1 MRHPFDGIVVPESG
15 KDEQAVP
22 TTRRAALEKMLCA
35 TAGLLGLHAVA
46 GAQTVT
52 TEAINE
58 EGALQP
64 AQPATR
70 ALNENGLRPTTLA
83 VGEEGGMTKALN
95 ENGITTE
102 AKNEE
107 GGVAPKPPQ
116 SVDATPEQLKA
127 AWNDLANTDP
137 AKGYQALMTIYS
149 AKQGVTFLKDNLK
162 AEAIPMDAQRIGQLI
177 KELDDDTFAV
187 REKATQELIKMG
199 PGALP
204 LLDKEM
210 SKVASVEVRMRLT
223 MVAEKMK
230 ALPAVL
236 QVARALD
243 VLVFLATPEAKGLLE
258 TLSKGNADAWLTA
271 LAKTAL
277 GRLAVKPPV
286 PQPLKELKER

>member
-15 KDEQAVP
+15 KEEQAAP

-35 TAGLLGLHAVA
+35 TAGLLGLHSVA
-46 GAQTVT
+46 GAQVAT

-64 AQPATR
+64 AQPVTR
-70 ALNENGLRPTTLA
+70 ALNENGIKTTLA

-95 ENGITTE
+95 ENGLTTE

-107 GGVAPKPPQ
+107 GGMAPKPPQ
-116 SVDATPEQLKA
+116 SVDASPEQLKA

-149 AKQGVTFLKDNLK
+149 AKQGVPFLKDNLK
-162 AEAIPMDAQRIGQLI
+162 AEAIPMDVQRVGQLI
-177 KELDDDTFAV
+177 KELDDDTFAM

-210 SKVASVEVRMRLT
+210 SKAASVEVRMRLT
-223 MVAEKMK
+223 MVSEKIK

-236 QVARALD
+236 QVQRALD
-243 VLVFLATPEAKGLLE
+243 VLVFVASPESKGLLE

-277 GRLAVKPPV
+277 GRMAVKQPV
-286 PQPLKELKER
+286 PPEIKAR